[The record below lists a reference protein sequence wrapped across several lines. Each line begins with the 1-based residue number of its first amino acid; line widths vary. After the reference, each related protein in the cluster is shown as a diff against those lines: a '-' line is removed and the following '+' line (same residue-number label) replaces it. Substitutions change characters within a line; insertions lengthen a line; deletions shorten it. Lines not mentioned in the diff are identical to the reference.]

1 MLYNHL
7 MLFLKNSVRRFRFE
21 RNEMSQAE
29 LAKALDLSR
38 QTIVA
43 IEAGNYNPSI
53 FLALKLAAFFGCA
66 MEELF
71 YLEEKH
77 EE

>member
-1 MLYNHL
+1 MLV
-7 MLFLKNSVRRFRFE
+7 LKNSVRRFRFE

-29 LAKALDLSR
+29 LAKALEVSR

-43 IEAGNYNPSI
+43 IEAGNYNPSVM
-53 FLALKLAAFFGCA
+53 LALKMASFFGCA
-66 MEELF
+66 LEELF
-71 YLEEKH
+71 CLEEKH

>member
-1 MLYNHL
+1 MY
-7 MLFLKNSVRRFRFE
+7 MPVVKNSVRRFRFE

-29 LAKALDLSR
+29 LAKALEVSR

-43 IEAGNYNPSI
+43 IEAGNYNPSVT
-53 FLALKLAAFFGCA
+53 LALKMASFFGCA
-66 MEELF
+66 LEELF

>member
-1 MLYNHL
+1 
-7 MLFLKNSVRRFRFE
+7 
-21 RNEMSQAE
+21 MSQAE
-29 LAKALDLSR
+29 LAKALEVSR

-43 IEAGNYNPSI
+43 IEAGNYNPSVT
-53 FLALKLAAFFGCA
+53 LALKMASFFGCA
-66 MEELF
+66 LEELF